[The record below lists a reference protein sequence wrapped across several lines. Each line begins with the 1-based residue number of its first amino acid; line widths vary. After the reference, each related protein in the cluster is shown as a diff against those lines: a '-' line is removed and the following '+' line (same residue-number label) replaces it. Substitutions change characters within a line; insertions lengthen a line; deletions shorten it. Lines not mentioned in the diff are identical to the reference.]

1 MPLSNPIN
9 PHSLV
14 PGKQYL
20 IDIRW
25 NITNDLM
32 TLPSPSIIGTF
43 IEHNYV
49 RGRTYSYDSGL
60 SVLLSRSRYESL
72 FMVNG
77 QQYTVSSVNKFY
89 EILHPPIDI
98 LAKSYVLFRLP
109 IHNDI
114 KKYICKFTDYILDLC
129 YRPKPKTK

>member
-20 IDIRW
+20 IDIQW
-25 NITNDLM
+25 NVTNNVM
-32 TLPSPSIIGTF
+32 TMPSNSIIGTF

-60 SVLLSRSRYESL
+60 AVLLSRSRYEST

-89 EILHPPIDI
+89 EVLTPPNDI
-98 LAKSYVLFRLP
+98 IAKSHVLFRLP
-109 IHNDI
+109 VPNDL
-114 KKYICKFTDYILDLC
+114 KKYICKFTDYILDMC
-129 YRPKPKTK
+129 YRPKPKSK